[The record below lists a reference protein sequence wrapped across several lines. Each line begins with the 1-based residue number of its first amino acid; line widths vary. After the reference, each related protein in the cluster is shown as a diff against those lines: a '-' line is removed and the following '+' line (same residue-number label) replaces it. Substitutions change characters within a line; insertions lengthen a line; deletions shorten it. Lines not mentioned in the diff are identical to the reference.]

1 MKKIIRTSRA
11 LAVLAIA
18 SVAVWSVPVAQ
29 AQSGRP
35 SREADVTLSGES
47 LRTIESRTTSSDYQ
61 RSFERAS
68 QPGVEASTD
77 LSRSRDQENKLR
89 IDERTEVVVD
99 DLRDSGDRLN
109 LFRVPGDVRDSR
121 RVLLK
126 IELGD

>member
-1 MKKIIRTSRA
+1 MKKIIRTQA
-11 LAVLAIA
+11 QAVLAIA
-18 SVAVWSVPVAQ
+18 FVAVWWTSVAQ

-77 LSRSRDQENKLR
+77 LSRSREENKLR

-99 DLRDSGDRLN
+99 DLRDSGDSLN
-109 LFRVPGDVRDSR
+109 LFRVPGDVKDSK

>member
-1 MKKIIRTSRA
+1 MKKIIRTQA
-11 LAVLAIA
+11 QAVLAIA
-18 SVAVWSVPVAQ
+18 FVAVWCPPVAQ

-77 LSRSRDQENKLR
+77 LSRSREENKLR

-99 DLRDSGDRLN
+99 DLRDSGDSLN
-109 LFRVPGDVRDSR
+109 LFRVPGDVRDSK

>member
-1 MKKIIRTSRA
+1 MKKIMRTSQ
-11 LAVLAIA
+11 LTVLAIA
-18 SVAVWSVPVAQ
+18 ASAVWWIAAAE

-35 SREADVTLSGES
+35 SSQADVTLSGES

-61 RSFERAS
+61 RSFNRPS
-68 QPGVEASTD
+68 PPKVDASTD
-77 LSRSRDQENKLR
+77 LSRSREENELR

-99 DLRDSGDRLN
+99 DLSDSGDSLN

>member
-1 MKKIIRTSRA
+1 MRRSQ

-18 SVAVWSVPVAQ
+18 ASAVWWIPAAE
-29 AQSGRP
+29 AQSGRR
-35 SREADVTLSGES
+35 SSQADVTLSGES

-61 RSFERAS
+61 RSFNRLSPAGVDAS
-68 QPGVEASTD
+68 AD
-77 LSRSRDQENKLR
+77 LSRSRQENQLR

-99 DLRDSGDRLN
+99 ELSDSGDNLN

>member
-1 MKKIIRTSRA
+1 MKKIIRTSRQ
-11 LAVLAIA
+11 AVLAIA

-68 QPGVEASTD
+68 PPVDASTD
-77 LSRSRDQENKLR
+77 LSRSREENQLR

-99 DLRDSGDRLN
+99 DLRDSGDSLN
-109 LFRVPGDVRDSR
+109 LFRVPGDVRDSK

>member
-18 SVAVWSVPVAQ
+18 SVAVWWTPVAR

-35 SREADVTLSGES
+35 SSQADVTLSGES

-68 QPGVEASTD
+68 QPVDPSTD
-77 LSRSRDQENKLR
+77 LSRRREENKLR

-99 DLRDSGDRLN
+99 DLRDSGDSLN
-109 LFRVPGDVRDSR
+109 LFRVPGDVRDTK

-126 IELGD
+126 IALGD